1 MNTVSIEHTRQR
13 PAQKVPSQAAEF
25 LTFRVGPQDYGM
37 DILKVQE
44 IRGYTPVTRL
54 ANMPEFVKGVIDLRG
69 TVVPILDLRIKFK
82 LDSVR
87 YDEFTVVIVLNLAGR
102 MVGVVVDGVSDV
114 LALEAGQIMAPPEFS
129 SAFDTR
135 YITGVGSVGDRML
148 VLVDIERLV
157 LSADM
162 ALADEALAA

>member
-1 MNTVSIEHTRQR
+1 MNTTSIERTPPH
-13 PAQKVPSQAAEF
+13 PAQVAPSRGAEF

-82 LDSVR
+82 LDSAP